1 MARTRR
7 RPSRTAAPTRRGGP
21 SRPALGRGRSAAR
34 QPGRAVARTSR
45 LAGLRIRRFDLGLP
59 AADLRQSLVA
69 LLVNS
74 TTSFVAG
81 ATLASITGT
90 LQALPG
96 LLVLAPA
103 AIGLRGNVFSALGNR
118 LSTTVHLG
126 TFSFSLR
133 KESAF
138 AQNVAAAMVL
148 TLAISLLMAVG
159 AGVLVLAL
167 DLADSA
173 SIIWKLALVSILGGT
188 LASLV
193 VLAATVGLTLAAVRF
208 GWDLDNLV
216 APTVSTLG
224 DVLTI
229 PALWLAAQ
237 LVDIHIVSPTVS
249 GLLVAGTIV
258 LSVIAWRSPL
268 DTLRRTVRES
278 APVLVVAALLSS
290 LAGLVLQKRLGVFQ
304 EHEALLVLQP
314 AFVSSAGALGGILAS
329 RLATGFQLG
338 TLDPDAV
345 PGRGA
350 RQLGLVVLVL
360 AAPVAVYN
368 AVGSELTAMLVGHG
382 GPGVLPLVGVSVL
395 AAAFVTTFVVAV
407 AYYSTVVATRVGF
420 DPDNYGT
427 PVVTSSVDFV
437 GALSLI
443 TVVLALGVA

>member
-1 MARTRR
+1 MARRR
-7 RPSRTAAPTRRGGP
+7 RTRTSAPAWRAAPGRRRAP
-21 SRPALGRGRSAAR
+21 SKRQGAPRIVGRF
-34 QPGRAVARTSR
+34 R
-45 LAGLRIRRFDLGLP
+45 LAPIELGLP
-59 AADLRQSLVA
+59 RSDLRQSLVA
-69 LLVNS
+69 LLLNS

-126 TFSFSLR
+126 TFSFSAR

-148 TLAISLLMAVG
+148 TLAVSLLMAIG
-159 AGVLVLAL
+159 AGLLVLGL
-167 DLADSA
+167 DLSDSP
-173 SIIWKLALVSILGGT
+173 SVIWKLALVSILGGT

-193 VLAATVGLTLAAVRF
+193 VLAATVGLTLAAVRY

-237 LVDIHIVSPTVS
+237 LVDVHIVSP
-249 GLLVAGTIV
+249 A
-258 LSVIAWRSPL
+258 LSVVLIAAAVVVSAVAWRSPL
-268 DTLRRTVRES
+268 GTLRRTVRES
-278 APVLVVAALLSS
+278 APVLIVAAGLSS
-290 LAGLVLQKRLGVFQ
+290 LAGVALEQRLAIFQ

-338 TLDPDAV
+338 TLDPDAL
-345 PGRGA
+345 PGRGS
-350 RQLGLVVLVL
+350 RQLAAVVLVL
-360 AAPVAVYN
+360 ALPVAVYN

-382 GPGVLPLVGVSVL
+382 GPALLPLVGVSLL
-395 AAAFVTTFVVAV
+395 AATVVTVFVVAV

-437 GALSLI
+437 GALTLI
-443 TVVLALGVA
+443 SVVLGLGVA